1 MSSHIFLSQ
10 LFLTSLTSL
19 KYHCSQSHPLV
30 LSSQTSSSK
39 KADASRD
46 LRKLLLDIYEL
57 HSAGCEEWH
66 WHSAPASGHTP
77 APTGAKANS
86 PSQYLYDI
94 AAAFSWPCFF
104 CTDSAWNP
112 IVFVA
117 SSSLE
122 AVKIYPPSQQTAV
135 LHIIHS
141 HYHVHVLLL
150 LLSVSDYILH
160 NENCSNVAANI
171 LSNLAPD
178 WWKQW
183 MHGQGLPLFN
193 GQSGPGNLMLLYK
206 IKCPQKDS
214 LPQISFSETYV
225 YCSKFNKNERKL
237 YVICRAVTISTMLSW
252 SILTL
257 ELLSLTC
264 CYGQWQC

>member
-1 MSSHIFLSQ
+1 MNCTQQVARNDTDTRLRPVDTLRLRPELKQTPLPNIYMILLQLS
-10 LFLTSLTSL
+10 LSRVSF
-19 KYHCSQSHPLV
+19 V
-30 LSSQTSSSK
+30 L
-39 KADASRD
+39 
-46 LRKLLLDIYEL
+46 IV
-57 HSAGCEEWH
+57 
-66 WHSAPASGHTP
+66 
-77 APTGAKANS
+77 
-86 PSQYLYDI
+86 
-94 AAAFSWPCFF
+94 
-104 CTDSAWNP
+104 WNP

-122 AVKIYPPSQQTAV
+122 AVKIHPPSQQTAV

-193 GQSGPGNLMLLYK
+193 GQSGPGNLILLYK